1 MTRGSLALALSL
13 LLAAVLLFAG
23 CSGGTEDAPDRE
35 EEESA
40 FEPTA
45 EVAEPSS
52 AARNRGIAVEE
63 EPEFGP
69 EVVLSDLEYE
79 WRLVPEP
86 GLLVTAEFVNPYDV
100 FERARG
106 YIFFLASYS
115 GRPGTSQGTYPWS
128 VELEQGLPVS
138 YADGS
143 HVLYRKDHTV
153 RAFIPYRDREGY
165 YDSLRIVVYSE
176 EGEIEVDQ
184 SYKLEVYGE
193 PTGRVRPKPTLV
205 L

>member
-1 MTRGSLALALSL
+1 MTRGSLAPSL

-23 CSGGTEDAPDRE
+23 CSGGTEDAPERE
-35 EEESA
+35 DESA

-45 EVAEPSS
+45 EVDVPSP
-52 AARNRGIAVEE
+52 AARSRGIAMEE

-69 EVVLSDLEYE
+69 EIVLNDLAYE
-79 WRLVPEP
+79 WRLLPEP
-86 GLLVTAEFVNPYDV
+86 GLLVTVTFVNPHDV

-106 YIFFLASYS
+106 YVFFVASYS
-115 GRPGTSQGTYPWS
+115 ERPGVSVGTFPPD
-128 VELEQGLPVS
+128 VELEQGLPVRH
-138 YADGS
+138 ADGS

-153 RAFIPYRDREGY
+153 RTFIPYRDREGY